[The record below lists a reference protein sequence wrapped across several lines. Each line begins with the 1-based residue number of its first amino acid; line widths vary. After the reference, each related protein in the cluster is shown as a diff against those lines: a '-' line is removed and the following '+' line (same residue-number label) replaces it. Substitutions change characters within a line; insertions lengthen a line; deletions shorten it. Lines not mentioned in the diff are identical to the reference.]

1 MSTRVRSYSKI
12 NLGLAIGPVRTDGF
26 HGLTTVYQ
34 TLELHDLV
42 TVEARLLGAGVSRIS
57 IGCNHAGVPLDS
69 RNTVWRMVEGA
80 LAALGVA
87 AEVHVEIE
95 KRLPVQGGLGA
106 GSANAVAALV
116 GLEREL
122 GLVPRELLQTQIPP
136 LRSAPVGMTK
146 FADATE
152 EVTNFDVEA
161 HVPPLPLH
169 GVQGPVGMTNFS
181 DTTGRTDSPGR
192 LKGLSGRERLQ
203 LAAGVG
209 SDVPLFFIGG
219 AVLGLGRGEEVSA
232 LPDFPSYEC
241 VVAVPGVSVSTPQ
254 AFRDWDARKNV
265 IPLKPK
271 EGLNGAP
278 AIPLGDLTLTGES
291 GTLSKLSRA
300 YASAFGASFGSRP
313 YSSGVSPQR
322 GDLAENPL
330 LALVRTGIDNDFERV
345 VFPQY
350 PLLGDIKR
358 TLAVSDPESPEQSAI
373 YAALSGSGS
382 AVFGLYAT
390 TEAADA
396 AQRRLGELGITSLK
410 TRTLGRTE
418 YWREMIESG

>member
-1 MSTRVRSYSKI
+1 MPTRVRSYSKI
-12 NLGLAIGPVRTDGF
+12 NLGLAIGAVRADGF

-42 TVEARLLGAGVSRIS
+42 TVEARLLGSGASRIS
-57 IGCNHAGVPLDS
+57 IGCDHAGVPLDS
-69 RNTVWRMVEGA
+69 RNTVWTMVEWA

-87 AEVHVEIE
+87 AEVHVQIE

-122 GLVPRELLQTQIPP
+122 GLETQVPP
-136 LRSAPVGMTK
+136 LRSASVGMTNL
-146 FADATE
+146 ADATE
-152 EVTNFDVEA
+152 GADSA
-161 HVPPLPLH
+161 
-169 GVQGPVGMTNFS
+169 
-181 DTTGRTDSPGR
+181 GRR
-192 LKGLSGRERLQ
+192 EGLSEADRLA

-209 SDVPLFFIGG
+209 SDVPLFLIGG

-254 AFRDWDARKNV
+254 AFRDWDARQGV

-278 AIPLGDLTLTGES
+278 GDWDALVLAEEPTSQERDVGHPASGDRRAPAHSGAGDLTLAGES
-291 GTLSKLSRA
+291 ATLEKLSRA
-300 YASAFGASFGSRP
+300 YALAFGASFGSRP
-313 YSSGVSPQR
+313 YSSGVLPQR

-330 LALVRTGIDNDFERV
+330 LALVRTGIDNDFEQV

-358 TLAVSDPESPEQSAI
+358 TLAVSDSESPEQSAV

-396 AQRRLGELGITSLK
+396 AQRRLGELGITGLR
-410 TRTLGRTE
+410 TRTLGRAE